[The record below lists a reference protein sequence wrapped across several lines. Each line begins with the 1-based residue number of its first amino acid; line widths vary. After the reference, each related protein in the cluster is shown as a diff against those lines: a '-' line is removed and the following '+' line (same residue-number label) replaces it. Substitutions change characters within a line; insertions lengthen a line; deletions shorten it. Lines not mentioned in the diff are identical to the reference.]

1 MFNNEINLLEKKL
14 ISPKNRF
21 KLSKKN
27 EDEIKKIFFKSNTVI
42 IGCAGSIGFE
52 FTKSLKHYK
61 FKSLFLIDKDENRLT
76 DLNRELITIFDKTQ
90 IYKTRYICCDI
101 NHIDFNSFLIKNK
114 ISHILNFSAVKH
126 VRSEHEILSSK
137 YLFETNSMKFLNLG
151 KINNKYLKQVFSIST
166 DKVVEPSSF
175 LGISKSIMEDRIFK
189 FKQNNKKI
197 NVSTVRFANVSFS
210 NGSILKY
217 ALERIKERK
226 IFGVPEKISRFFIT
240 HEEAISLCKKSLLR
254 KSDNHIIVPN
264 LKFIENSLNLVE
276 LIKSLLKFY
285 KFKITSD
292 KKLHL
297 KKNYFYVKQTPSTI
311 TGQKL
316 YEKLYEEDE
325 KIFFDDDTKHI
336 FVKKNKKKIKIDLIL
351 NQLLKANSIKEIKKL
366 IKKNYKNYIINNKN
380 FNIKNS
386 L

>member
-14 ISPKNRF
+14 ITPKNRF

-27 EDEIKKIFFKSNTVI
+27 KDEIKKIFFKSNTVI
-42 IGCAGSIGFE
+42 IGSAGSIGFE

-76 DLNRELITIFDKTQ
+76 DLNRELITIFDKSQ

-101 NHIDFNSFLIKNK
+101 NHIDFKSFLIKNK

-137 YLFETNSMKFLNLG
+137 YLFETNSMKFLNLE
-151 KINNKYLKQVFSIST
+151 KTYNKYLKQVFSIST
-166 DKVVEPSSF
+166 DKVVEPSSL

-189 FKQNNKKI
+189 FKKNNKKI

-254 KSDNHIIVPN
+254 KSDNYVIVPN
-264 LKFIENSLNLVE
+264 LKLIENSLNLVE
-276 LIKSLLKFY
+276 LIKKLLKFY
-285 KFKITSD
+285 KFKITSN

-311 TGQKL
+311 LGQKL
-316 YEKLYEEDE
+316 YEKLYEENE
-325 KIFFDDDTKHI
+325 KIFFDNDKKHI
-336 FVKKNKKKIKIDLIL
+336 LVKKNKEKLNIDLIL
-351 NQLLKANSIKEIKKL
+351 NELLKANTLKEIKKL
-366 IKKNYKNYIINNKN
+366 IKKNYKNYIISNKN

>member
-14 ISPKNRF
+14 ITPKNRF

-27 EDEIKKIFFKSNTVI
+27 KDEIKKIFFKSNTVI
-42 IGCAGSIGFE
+42 IGSAGSIGFE

-76 DLNRELITIFDKTQ
+76 DLNRELITIFDKSQ

-101 NHIDFNSFLIKNK
+101 NHIDFKSFLIKNK

-137 YLFETNSMKFLNLG
+137 YLFETNSMKFLNLE
-151 KINNKYLKQVFSIST
+151 KTYNKYLKQIFSIST

-189 FKQNNKKI
+189 FKKNNKKI

-254 KSDNHIIVPN
+254 KSDNHVIVPN
-264 LKFIENSLNLVE
+264 LKLIENSLNLVE
-276 LIKSLLKFY
+276 LIKKLLKFY
-285 KFKITSD
+285 KFKITSN

-311 TGQKL
+311 LGQKL
-316 YEKLYEEDE
+316 YEKLYEENE
-325 KIFFDDDTKHI
+325 KIFFDNDKKHI
-336 FVKKNKKKIKIDLIL
+336 FVKKNKEKLNIDLIL
-351 NQLLKANSIKEIKKL
+351 NELLKANSLKEIKKL
-366 IKKNYKNYIINNKN
+366 IKKNYKNYITSNKN

>member
-1 MFNNEINLLEKKL
+1 
-14 ISPKNRF
+14 
-21 KLSKKN
+21 
-27 EDEIKKIFFKSNTVI
+27 
-42 IGCAGSIGFE
+42 
-52 FTKSLKHYK
+52 
-61 FKSLFLIDKDENRLT
+61 
-76 DLNRELITIFDKTQ
+76 
-90 IYKTRYICCDI
+90 
-101 NHIDFNSFLIKNK
+101 
-114 ISHILNFSAVKH
+114 
-126 VRSEHEILSSK
+126 
-137 YLFETNSMKFLNLG
+137 MKFLNLE
-151 KINNKYLKQVFSIST
+151 KTYNKYLKQIFSIST

-189 FKQNNKKI
+189 FKKNNKKI

-276 LIKSLLKFY
+276 LIKKLLKFY
-285 KFKITSD
+285 KFKITSN

-311 TGQKL
+311 LGQKL

-325 KIFFDDDTKHI
+325 KIFFDNDKKHI
-336 FVKKNKKKIKIDLIL
+336 FVKKNKEKLNIDLIL
-351 NQLLKANSIKEIKKL
+351 NELLKANSLKEIKKL
-366 IKKNYKNYIINNKN
+366 IKKN
-380 FNIKNS
+380 
-386 L
+386 

>member
-14 ISPKNRF
+14 ITPKNRF

-27 EDEIKKIFFKSNTVI
+27 KDEIKKIFFKSNTVI
-42 IGCAGSIGFE
+42 IGSAGSIGFE

-76 DLNRELITIFDKTQ
+76 DLNRELITIFDKSQ

-101 NHIDFNSFLIKNK
+101 NHIDFKSFLIKNK
-114 ISHILNFSAVKH
+114 KT
-126 VRSEHEILSSK
+126 
-137 YLFETNSMKFLNLG
+137 Y
-151 KINNKYLKQVFSIST
+151 NKYLKQIFSIST

-189 FKQNNKKI
+189 FKKNNKKI

-254 KSDNHIIVPN
+254 KSDNHVIVPN
-264 LKFIENSLNLVE
+264 LKLIENSLNLVE
-276 LIKSLLKFY
+276 LIKKLLKFY
-285 KFKITSD
+285 KFKITSN

-297 KKNYFYVKQTPSTI
+297 KKNYFYVKQTPRTI
-311 TGQKL
+311 LGQKL
-316 YEKLYEEDE
+316 YEKLYEENE
-325 KIFFDDDTKHI
+325 KIFFDNDKKHI
-336 FVKKNKKKIKIDLIL
+336 FVKKNKEKLNIDLIL
-351 NQLLKANSIKEIKKL
+351 NELLKANSLKEIKKL
-366 IKKNYKNYIINNKN
+366 IKKNYKNYIISNKN

>member
-1 MFNNEINLLEKKL
+1 MFNNEFNLLEKKL
-14 ISPKNRF
+14 ITPKNRF

-42 IGCAGSIGFE
+42 IGSAGSIGFE

-76 DLNRELITIFDKTQ
+76 DLNRELITIFDKSQ

-101 NHIDFNSFLIKNK
+101 NHIDFKSFLIKNK

-137 YLFETNSMKFLNLG
+137 YLFETNSMKFLNLE
-151 KINNKYLKQVFSIST
+151 KTYNKYLKQVFSIST

-189 FKQNNKKI
+189 FKKNNKKI

-254 KSDNHIIVPN
+254 KSDNHVIVPN
-264 LKFIENSLNLVE
+264 LKLIENSLNLVE
-276 LIKSLLKFY
+276 LIKKLLKFY
-285 KFKITSD
+285 KFKITSN

-311 TGQKL
+311 LGQKL

-325 KIFFDDDTKHI
+325 KIFFDNDKKHI
-336 FVKKNKKKIKIDLIL
+336 FVKKNKEKLNIDLIL
-351 NQLLKANSIKEIKKL
+351 NELLKANSLKEIKKL
-366 IKKNYKNYIINNKN
+366 IKKNYKNYITSNKN

>member
-14 ISPKNRF
+14 ITPKNRF

-27 EDEIKKIFFKSNTVI
+27 KDEIKKIFFKSNTVI
-42 IGCAGSIGFE
+42 IGSAGSIGFE

-76 DLNRELITIFDKTQ
+76 DLNRELITIFDKSQ

-101 NHIDFNSFLIKNK
+101 NHIDFKSFLIKNK

-137 YLFETNSMKFLNLG
+137 YLFETNSMKFLNLE
-151 KINNKYLKQVFSIST
+151 KTYNKYLKQIFSIST

-189 FKQNNKKI
+189 FKKNNKKI

-254 KSDNHIIVPN
+254 KSDNHVIVPN
-264 LKFIENSLNLVE
+264 LKLIENSLNLVE
-276 LIKSLLKFY
+276 LIKKLLKFY
-285 KFKITSD
+285 KFKITSN

-311 TGQKL
+311 LGQKL
-316 YEKLYEEDE
+316 YEKLYEENE
-325 KIFFDDDTKHI
+325 KIFFDNDKKHI
-336 FVKKNKKKIKIDLIL
+336 FVKKNKEKLNIDLIL
-351 NQLLKANSIKEIKKL
+351 NELLKANSLKEIKKL
-366 IKKNYKNYIINNKN
+366 IKKNYKNYIISNKN